1 MVLLPDGEIHACRK
15 FHSPIGNIHRQSLAD
30 IYDAGA
36 AQRYRMGPD
45 KCQGCE
51 IRHVC
56 GGCLAVIASQA
67 WISVKIAI
75 SAAFWSR
82 RADILPRGLL
92 PRHDR
97 ISKMTYKNINDYGII
112 GNSLTLALIGKDG
125 SLDWMCLPYMDSPS
139 VFAANLDHEK
149 GGRFLIQP
157 TGNWDSVQ
165 SYLHRTNILK
175 TLFRTSDGEMELLD
189 FMPAGNHCA
198 SNKENRTRVLR
209 YIRCIQGSMSVNLEF
224 KPRFDYARNV
234 PTWTEI
240 SPTQCL
246 WQSREEQITLF
257 SNHPLRWVN
266 EQSRI
271 NLSGGETLWLGL
283 NFGKLASIPDVAEL
297 EELLLQTKIY
307 WVEWTR
313 AQETG
318 KYPLRGFWQDS
329 LDRAAL
335 VLKLL
340 QFRETGAIAAAASCS
355 FPTIIYGKRN
365 WDYRFSWIRDT
376 SMTLT
381 ALYELGHVQ
390 EVSQY
395 LDWLKNL
402 AKQGDGTSLEVLYKL
417 REPVAPSGEEKLA
430 HLSGYKD
437 SRPVLTGQFNIG
449 QHQHDIYG
457 EVLEMIFVMSRLVG
471 KIDPDYWDFVR
482 AQVNHVV
489 KIWPKKDNGIWEL
502 RTGPHHVTHSKV
514 MCWVALDRGIKIA
527 EHYGFPAELDLWKK
541 ERQAVHKDV
550 MEHGYSRKRGSF
562 TQHYETEEVDAAL
575 LLMPLVGFLPFDH
588 PMITN
593 TIQAI
598 EEDLLVDGIPLR
610 YKNDDG
616 LPGQE
621 HGWLVCLF
629 WYLRCLIGQERFA
642 EVDAYLH
649 RVERYANHLGLF
661 GEEYDT
667 RFREITGNFPQ
678 AFSHIGFATT
688 VLEYLD
694 ARRSYKV
701 PESMPLSAKLM
712 LLVRPRLLTPDISG
726 AEISTVADPGKEV
739 KRVMNILR
747 GQFYDGHEQQVNY
760 QLIRETDYHRDFQKA
775 VAALSHF
782 NLNTLAEDPDKIA
795 FWINVFNAL
804 VIHAVIE
811 LGIKNSVKEVPFF
824 FQRSQYKIGGHLFT
838 LCDIEHGI
846 LRGNAVAPY
855 RFRKQFCQ
863 GDPRL
868 AFQVRTPDPRI
879 HFALVCASRTCPPIE
894 AYESDKL
901 DDQFDTSARVFINA
915 TTRIDKATNNIHI
928 SKIFKWYRP
937 DFQMTAQELLRFIGN
952 YLYDRQNTD
961 WLNRHGISTAINYL
975 DYDWRLNR

>member
-1 MVLLPDGEIHACRK
+1 
-15 FHSPIGNIHRQSLAD
+15 
-30 IYDAGA
+30 
-36 AQRYRMGPD
+36 
-45 KCQGCE
+45 
-51 IRHVC
+51 
-56 GGCLAVIASQA
+56 
-67 WISVKIAI
+67 
-75 SAAFWSR
+75 
-82 RADILPRGLL
+82 
-92 PRHDR
+92 
-97 ISKMTYKNINDYGII
+97 MTYKNISDYGIV
-112 GNSLTLALIGKDG
+112 GNGLTLALIGKDG
-125 SLDWMCLPYMDSPS
+125 SLDWMCLPFMDSPS
-139 VFAANLDHEK
+139 VFAANLDHDK

-157 TGNWDSVQ
+157 AGSWDSVQ
-165 SYLHRTNILK
+165 SYIPRTNILK
-175 TLFRTSDGEMELLD
+175 TIFRTGAGEIELLD
-189 FMPAGNHCA
+189 FMPAGNH
-198 SNKENRTRVLR
+198 SDKNPENRTRLLR
-209 YIRCIQGSMSVNLEF
+209 YIRCLRGRMAIDLEF
-224 KPRFDYARNV
+224 RPRFDYARSI
-234 PTWTEI
+234 PTWLEM
-240 SPTQCL
+240 SPTKWLCQGGG
-246 WQSREEQITLF
+246 EQITLF
-257 SNHPLRWVN
+257 ANRKLNWEN
-266 EQSRI
+266 EQSHL
-271 NLSGGETLWLGL
+271 NLSAGETLWLGL
-283 NFGKLASIPDVAEL
+283 NYGELENLPEVALL
-297 EELLLQTKIY
+297 EELLSQTKTY

-340 QFRETGAIAAAASCS
+340 QFRDTGAIAAAASCS
-355 FPTIIYGKRN
+355 FPTIIYGTRN

-395 LDWLKNL
+395 LGWLKNL
-402 AKQGDGTSLEVLYKL
+402 AKQGDGASLEVLYKL
-417 REPVAPSGEEKLA
+417 REPVAPSGEEELKHLA
-430 HLSGYKD
+430 GYKN

-471 KIDPDYWDFVR
+471 KIDPDYWNFVR
-482 AQVNHVV
+482 SQVNHVV
-489 KIWPKKDNGIWEL
+489 KIWKEKDNGIWEL
-502 RTGPHHVTHSKV
+502 RTGPYHVTHSKV

-541 ERQAVHKDV
+541 EREAVHQDV
-550 MEHGYSRKRGSF
+550 LARGYNRKRRSF
-562 TQHYETEEVDAAL
+562 TQHFATEEVDAAL

-593 TIQAI
+593 TIRAI

-621 HGWLVCLF
+621 HGWLICLF
-629 WYLRCLIGQERFA
+629 WYLRCLIGQQRFA

-649 RVERYANHLGLF
+649 QVERYANHLGLF

-694 ARRSYKV
+694 ARRSYKAAK
-701 PESMPLSAKLM
+701 PMPLKTKLA
-712 LLVRPRLLTPDISG
+712 LFFRPRFLTPEISG
-726 AEISTVADPGKEV
+726 DEISSVADPGKEV
-739 KRVMNILR
+739 KRIMNILR
-747 GQFYDGHEQQVNY
+747 GQFYDGQQQRVDY
-760 QLIRETDYHRDFQKA
+760 QLIRETDYFQDFQKA
-775 VAALSHF
+775 VAGLSHF
-782 NLNTLAEDPDKIA
+782 DPHTLAEDSDKIA
-795 FWINVFNAL
+795 FWTNVFNAL

-811 LGIKNSVKEVPFF
+811 LGINKSVKEAPFF
-824 FQRSQYKIGGHLFT
+824 FQRSQYKIGDHLFT
-838 LCDIEHGI
+838 LSDIEHGI
-846 LRGNAVAPY
+846 LRGNAVPPY
-855 RFRKQFCQ
+855 RFSKQFRK

-868 AFQVRTPDPRI
+868 SFCIRTPEPRI

-901 DDQFDTSARVFINA
+901 DEQLDTSATVFINA
-915 TTRIDKATNNIHI
+915 TTKTDKSSNAISI
-928 SKIFKWYRP
+928 SKIFKWYRA
-937 DFQMTAQELLRFIGN
+937 DFQMTDQELIRFIAS
-952 YLYDRQNTD
+952 YLYDQQDTD
-961 WLNRHGISTAINYL
+961 WLNKNGDTITISYL